1 MAPKPASR
9 SSEHD
14 DERRA
19 ITASNLVDILVG
31 TGAPRLANPLS
42 GDGPVRRDFEL
53 RFWLMM

>member
-42 GDGPVRRDFEL
+42 GDGQPGGDFEL
-53 RFWLMM
+53 WFWLTM